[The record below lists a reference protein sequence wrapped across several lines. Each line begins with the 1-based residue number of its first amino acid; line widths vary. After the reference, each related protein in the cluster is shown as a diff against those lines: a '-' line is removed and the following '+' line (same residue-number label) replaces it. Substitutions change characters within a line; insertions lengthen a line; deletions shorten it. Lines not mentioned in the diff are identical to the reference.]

1 MDNLCKEKH
10 DRINECFD
18 MHNRRLNSHGERID
32 KLEQFRSGTE
42 VEIRNLIEQIKGLVA
57 TIKWGTGIVITSLIG
72 FFIWYIQNVG

>member
-1 MDNLCKEKH
+1 MDDLCKEKH

-18 MHNRRLNSHGERID
+18 IHNSRLNSHSERID

-57 TIKWGTGIVITSLIG
+57 TIKWGTGVVIGTLVG
-72 FFIWYIQNVG
+72 FFIWYIQNLG

>member
-1 MDNLCKEKH
+1 MMNDLCQEKH
-10 DRINECFD
+10 RRINDCFD
-18 MHNRRLNSHGERID
+18 TQNKRLNNHSERID

-72 FFIWYIQNVG
+72 FFI